1 MAQST
6 PSSYLYGLALRLML
20 NASVGVSPWDVLH
33 TGLTHHLPVTIG
45 QMTVGVAMLIVVIN
59 QFLLQQPIGPATVL
73 NAILI
78 GVFVDLFSFLPHPSD
93 LLTRWPP

>member
-45 QMTVGVAMLIVVIN
+45 QMTVGVAMLIVVIIDSG
-59 QFLLQQPIGPATVL
+59 LGWRRTVAVSKVL
-73 NAILI
+73 GKPNVTNTLPR
-78 GVFVDLFSFLPHPSD
+78 GV
-93 LLTRWPP
+93 